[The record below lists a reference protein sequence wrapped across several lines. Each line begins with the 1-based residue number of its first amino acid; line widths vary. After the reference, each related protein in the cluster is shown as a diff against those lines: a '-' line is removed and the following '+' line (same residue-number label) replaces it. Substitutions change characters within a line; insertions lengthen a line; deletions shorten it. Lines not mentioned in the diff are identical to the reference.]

1 MTVEEQLKSLPPLRA
16 DSAKCD
22 VQEAKNHDKVKKGW
36 WKDNKVRM
44 VAECNDCGAPRCI
57 FSMKAIGSKGGPTSE
72 QAKKVQQQIEGGYT
86 CGNTID
92 VENFAA
98 RESIWCGDPV
108 EPQYYWKQQKTRP
121 GIIMPAPPEWCA
133 SCYDVDE
140 DNIVPDEEVVQKRNT
155 GGKKFLPI
163 CRDCFDANVPVV
175 KTSGNTN
182 FQQKKQQDKRELE
195 KQLDKN
201 VSSGRKRK
209 RRNVGTSDGKKSCRK

>member
-1 MTVEEQLKSLPPLRA
+1 
-16 DSAKCD
+16 
-22 VQEAKNHDKVKKGW
+22 
-36 WKDNKVRM
+36 
-44 VAECNDCGAPRCI
+44 
-57 FSMKAIGSKGGPTSE
+57 
-72 QAKKVQQQIEGGYT
+72 
-86 CGNTID
+86 
-92 VENFAA
+92 
-98 RESIWCGDPV
+98 
-108 EPQYYWKQQKTRP
+108 
-121 GIIMPAPPEWCA
+121 MPAPPERCA
-133 SCYDVDE
+133 SCYDADK

-163 CRDCFDANVPVV
+163 WRDCFDANVPVV